1 MKWPVSGRARAI
13 FATVLL
19 VASAACDDDPPP
31 ESRVT
36 AVTPAA
42 GNMQEGVVGQAL
54 PQLIVLRAVDAG
66 GTPVRGARVV
76 WEVVSGGG
84 TINAAA
90 STTTTNAEGLATATW
105 TLGTAAGAQS
115 ARAQVGTAV
124 VQFTATGLPAA
135 AATVTVTPEQVMLDA
150 IGSTADLSIVARDQY
165 GNLIEGRAPTWASS
179 NNSIATVSATGR
191 VTATGRGST
200 TVRATLEGVIDEA
213 GVTVEPVP
221 ASIQVTPSSPTLG
234 SIGATVQLQAS
245 ARDRNG
251 NPVAVP
257 AGEFEWASSNPDII
271 TVSATG
277 VVTAVAVGTAQA
289 EASLGDVVGSASVT
303 VAPVATSL
311 VVSPRTD
318 TLTTAEPTRQL
329 TVVARDANDN
339 VIPSP
344 TVTWTSNNTGIAR
357 VSATGVVTAV
367 ANGVAKIAARSGTAS
382 DTSTITVLL
391 NVGPLARPDSIG
403 VEENTTRNLSSP
415 GLLANDSLG
424 RPAATILSFGGGS
437 LPGSVTSNDAG
448 DTVLFGTGGSIRI
461 NANGSV
467 VFTPSTDFTGSFN
480 TRYRLSNAAGTS
492 DAIVYFEVGEPATAV
507 DDAYQTNQNVQ
518 LDVTSPGVLTNDE
531 LGFPAAT
538 LVSFGGGSVGGSVTS
553 FAAGAQVAFGIG
565 GFIRVNAN
573 GSFSF
578 RPPTNATGNFT
589 FEYRLSSST
598 GTSDATV
605 TVEVIVPPP

>member
-19 VASAACDDDPPP
+19 VAFAACDDDPPP

-54 PQLIVLRAVDAG
+54 PQLIVLQAVDAAG
-66 GTPVRGARVV
+66 SPVRGARVV

-84 TINAAA
+84 SIGAT
-90 STTTTNAEGLATATW
+90 STTTTDAEGRAAATW
-105 TLGTAAGAQS
+105 TLGTTSGAQS

-135 AATVTVTPEQVMLDA
+135 AATVAVTPEQVMLDA
-150 IGSTADLSIVARDQY
+150 IGSTADLSIVARDQF

-179 NNSIATVSATGR
+179 NNSIATVNTTGR

-200 TVRATLEGVIDEA
+200 TVRATLEGVTDEA
-213 GVTVEPVP
+213 GVTVEPVA

-251 NPVAVP
+251 NPVQVP
-257 AGEFEWASSNPDII
+257 AGEFEWASSNTAII

-277 VVTAVAVGTAQA
+277 VATAVAVGTAQA
-289 EASLGDVVGSASVT
+289 EASLGNVIGSASVT

-329 TVVARDANDN
+329 TVVARDGNGN

-367 ANGVAKIAARSGTAS
+367 ANGVAKIAGRSGTAS

-391 NVGPLARPDSIG
+391 NAGPLARPDSIG
-403 VEENTTRNLSSP
+403 VVENTTRNLSSP

-424 RPAATILSFGGGS
+424 RPAATIVSFGGGS
-437 LPGSVTSNDAG
+437 LPGSVTANDAG
-448 DTVLFGTGGSIRI
+448 DTVTFGTGGSIRI
-461 NANGSV
+461 NANGSL

-480 TRYRLSNAAGTS
+480 TRYRVSNAAGTS
-492 DAIVYFEVGEPATAV
+492 DATVYFEVGEPADAV
-507 DDAYQTNQNVQ
+507 DDSYQTNQNVQ
-518 LDVTSPGVLTNDE
+518 LNVGSPGVLTNDE

-578 RPPTNATGNFT
+578 RPPTNGTGNYT
-589 FEYRLSSST
+589 FNYRLSSST
-598 GTSDATV
+598 GTNDATV